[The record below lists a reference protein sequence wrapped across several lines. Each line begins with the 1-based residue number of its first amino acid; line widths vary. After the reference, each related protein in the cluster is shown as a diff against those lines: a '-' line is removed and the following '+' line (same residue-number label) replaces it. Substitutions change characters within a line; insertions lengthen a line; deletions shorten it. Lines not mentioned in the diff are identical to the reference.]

1 MCCVLLLFHGL
12 SPRKL
17 RRLCSML
24 LWDVKLLLISSLS
37 SSSAGQ
43 SRRTCTVDLSSSS
56 QYWQAESSW
65 LLKRP
70 RLVLSLLCPVLSL
83 NKILVMLRDL
93 WEYRFSIPIFVLV
106 WVLSL
111 SLPLYSSLMFNFF
124 RYSLNTT
131 ACSAEKCLCYRLLL
145 GISWLLSSDADQ
157 SATWLPGIAMWLGFQ
172 YRLTLLPVDFKLSAV
187 VSMAFMMGCFCFFF
201 WRFYWLYNR
210 YGVGKNL
217 LVCHLIV

>member
-83 NKILVMLRDL
+83 KKILVMLRDL

-124 RYSLNTT
+124 RYSLNNT

-157 SATWLPGIAMWLGFQ
+157 SATWLPGLGCGLGSNIDWLCCL
-172 YRLTLLPVDFKLSAV
+172 LTLSYLLWWVWHLWWV
-187 VSMAFMMGCFCFFF
+187 VSVSFFGDF
-201 WRFYWLYNR
+201 IDCITDMESE
-210 YGVGKNL
+210 KI
-217 LVCHLIV
+217 C